1 MDMYKLSKFL
11 QKQAFL
17 PEFRTTTMNYS
28 TDGNMA
34 AETSML
40 EGGTIAQQIGAKDG
54 SEIGR
59 WLGASAALPVARKGC
74 MDLGDMLETAIKN
87 KDRTIIDEV
96 MRNAK
101 DVLDDTGAKTTTGK
115 VIGALTRKKLGH
127 MILAGKI
134 LPVPIVKSLLRVGAA
149 GVGGSALG
157 YALGGLAGHFA
168 YKD

>member
-1 MDMYKLSKFL
+1 MYKLSKFL

-17 PEFRTTTMNYS
+17 PEFRTTAMNYD
-28 TDGNMA
+28 TEGNLA

-54 SEIGR
+54 SNIGR
-59 WLGASAALPVARKGC
+59 WLGVSAALPVARKGY

-87 KDRTIIDEV
+87 KDRTLIDEV
-96 MRNAK
+96 TRNAK
-101 DVLDDTGAKTTTGK
+101 DVLNSTGAKTTTGK
-115 VIGALTRKKLGH
+115 VMGALTRKKLGH

-134 LPVPIVKSLLRVGAA
+134 LPAPVIKSLLRIGVA
-149 GVGGSALG
+149 GVGGSTLG
-157 YALGGLAGHFA
+157 YTLGGLAGHYM